1 MRNGERI
8 GSVTL
13 LRRSQA
19 WHPIEGHVWSVL
31 CGDHEGAVT
40 DREIKRR
47 GDDLDCNGLAHRPIA
62 RFVASLPGGRTLTFL
77 GVVLAELADAGREAI
92 TGTFPRRTRRPTAA
106 SRAGLRTTSAGRGRA
121 SDTGR

>member
-19 WHPIEGHVWSVL
+19 RHPIEGHVWSVL

-40 DREIKRR
+40 DREIRRR
-47 GDDLDCNGLAHRPIA
+47 GDDLDCNGLAHRPIQ
-62 RFVASLPGGRTLTFL
+62 RFIESLPGGRALTFLAFL
-77 GVVLAELADAGREAI
+77 GVVLAEAGRETI
-92 TGTFPRRTRRPTAA
+92 TGTI
-106 SRAGLRTTSAGRGRA
+106 RAPS
-121 SDTGR
+121 